1 MPPIRLLY
9 AEDDPDTR
17 ELIVLALQLK
27 GFEVVC
33 PPNLKDFLRLAK
45 DEAWHLYMLDTWMPE
60 ISGLELCRRI
70 RELDPQTPIVFY
82 SGAAFE
88 RDRKK
93 ALECGASDY
102 IVKPIEFD
110 LLAERL
116 KAAVDSAPI
125 P

>member
-1 MPPIRLLY
+1 
-9 AEDDPDTR
+9 
-17 ELIVLALQLK
+17 
-27 GFEVVC
+27 
-33 PPNLKDFLRLAK
+33 
-45 DEAWHLYMLDTWMPE
+45 MPE